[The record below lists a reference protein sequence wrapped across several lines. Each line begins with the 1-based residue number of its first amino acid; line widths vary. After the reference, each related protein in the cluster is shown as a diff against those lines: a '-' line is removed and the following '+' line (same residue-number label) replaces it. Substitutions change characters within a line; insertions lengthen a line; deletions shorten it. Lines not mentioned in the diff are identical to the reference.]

1 MAGPRAEFMTIFLPF
16 EELCGGSMECS
27 LAVCLGLISRL
38 INYYCTLFWF
48 GSDYCPWKRPAPPL
62 LKFWLMWRGGALKL
76 LRFWRSAVD
85 FLPEPDTGDCTNC
98 GYQMKR
104 ILLLAML
111 LLKNFGSRNDEI
123 GQSFI
128 DKLYPN
134 WPKKKK
140 FLESKRGRKG
150 LNLTEMSDNSK
161 IRTSRRASS
170 HRYLIR
176 NLRCWPGLVSLQS
189 VGSGPCGMSDACCH
203 LRCVDSIRIQTLQ
216 KSPQIAWPG

>member
-1 MAGPRAEFMTIFLPF
+1 MTIFLPF

-98 GYQMKR
+98 CYQMKR
-104 ILLLAML
+104 NIVS
-111 LLKNFGSRNDEI
+111 KEFFVCDRSRSDKFRRNLVNEI

-128 DKLYPN
+128 DNFYSW
-134 WPKKKK
+134 WPKIEEKK
-140 FLESKRGRKG
+140 R
-150 LNLTEMSDNSK
+150 LNLTEMPDNSK
-161 IRTSRRASS
+161 VRSSLRASS
-170 HRYLIR
+170 LRYLIR
-176 NLRCWPGLVSLQS
+176 NLRC
-189 VGSGPCGMSDACCH
+189 
-203 LRCVDSIRIQTLQ
+203 
-216 KSPQIAWPG
+216 